1 VVLEGSVFKSLQEER
16 KRLNSKTCLSSST
29 NIMHFVVEL
38 TGSFRALRRKKAL
51 QLSHAIAP
59 KLYPFADDPQTTQI
73 KGSWLVL
80 FFLGDGCILVCRHNR
95 LFVCMRKVYC
105 LPVD

>member
-1 VVLEGSVFKSLQEER
+1 
-16 KRLNSKTCLSSST
+16 
-29 NIMHFVVEL
+29 MHFVVEL
-38 TGSFRALRRKKAL
+38 TQFFRALRRKKAL

-73 KGSWLVL
+73 NGSCLLL
-80 FFLGDGCILVCRHNR
+80 FFLGDGCDLICRYNR
-95 LFVCMRKVYC
+95 LFVCMRKVYY